1 MQDTPMRN
9 DAAEQDYRDGFARV
23 MWFAKQARRRGWELS
38 DRQLVHEIIQRERA
52 AQIRERSSLP
62 VLGSDV
68 RSADWNRGQ
77 ADALRTLLRR
87 QRARQ
92 DKDTYLDS

>member
-9 DAAEQDYRDGFARV
+9 ETTEQDYRDGFGRV
-23 MWFAKQARRRGWELS
+23 MWFAKQAKRRGWTMS
-38 DRQLVHEIIQRERA
+38 DRQLVHEILQRERA

-62 VLGSDV
+62 MVGSEV

-77 ADALRTLLRR
+77 ADALRTLLRTQRER
-87 QRARQ
+87 QE
-92 DKDTYLDS
+92 SE